1 VGWSKPV
8 EGYNGEPEVVDRSEA
23 PMRGSDV
30 GKELTCLIAAF
41 AEGDE
46 GCSAVWLREAC
57 QG

>member
-1 VGWSKPV
+1 M